1 MPFIRIWIH
10 LIWSIKNRKPII
22 TRKLKPEL
30 LKHIMENGSDK
41 EIYIDK
47 INCVADHC
55 HSLISLGASQSISK
69 VAFLIK
75 GESSHWVNVN
85 KLIQGDFEWQD
96 EYIAVSVSESQID
109 KIRNYIEN
117 QEEHHRKKSLKE
129 EYDQFIKKYGFKYLG

>member
-10 LIWSIKNRKPII
+10 LIWSTKNRKPII

-47 INCVADHC
+47 INCEADHC

-117 QEEHHRKKSLKE
+117 QEEHHRKKSFKE